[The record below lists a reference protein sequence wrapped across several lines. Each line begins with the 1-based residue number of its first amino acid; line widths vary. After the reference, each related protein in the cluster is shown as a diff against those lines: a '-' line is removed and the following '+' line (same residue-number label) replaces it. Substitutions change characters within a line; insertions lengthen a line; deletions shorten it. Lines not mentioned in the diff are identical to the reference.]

1 MQLDFLTVMFLIV
14 GIGFLVL
21 MILLPRYG
29 PHYISKLTCPSC
41 RKTFN
46 FHWIPGATITSLIR
60 RNYRVLK
67 CPYCHVKSTY
77 DIMATRTATPKKP
90 KDPKTAKSKVKPKAK
105 TKA

>member
-1 MQLDFLTVMFLIV
+1 MSLDFITVLFVITAFGFLI
-14 GIGFLVL
+14 L

-41 RKTFN
+41 RKSFN

-67 CPYCHVKSTY
+67 CPYCHTKSTF
-77 DIMATRTATPKKP
+77 DIMATRARAPKTPKAP
-90 KDPKTAKSKVKPKAK
+90 KAGKVKAKA
-105 TKA
+105 